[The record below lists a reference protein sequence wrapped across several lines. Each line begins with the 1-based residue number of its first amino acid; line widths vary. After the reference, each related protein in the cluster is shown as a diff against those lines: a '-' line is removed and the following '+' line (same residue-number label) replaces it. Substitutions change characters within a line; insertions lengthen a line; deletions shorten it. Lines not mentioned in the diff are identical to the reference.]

1 MTWVPFV
8 ESPEEV
14 VRKMLELAN
23 VKAGE
28 IVYDLGS
35 GDGRILIAAAKDFNA
50 RATGYEIREDLIKRA
65 MERIKSMDLTKAI
78 TIVNADLFTADLTKP
93 DVVTLYLTTTANEKL
108 KPKLEK
114 ELKDGARVVSHDFSF
129 SEWKPVTVSTQ
140 EPAGH
145 TIYLYAAPWSYEHRK
160 PK

>member
-28 IVYDLGS
+28 LVYDLGS

-50 RATGYEIREDLIKRA
+50 RATGYEIREDLVRRA
-65 MERIKSMDLTKAI
+65 LEKIRSLDLGKAI

-114 ELKDGARVVSHDFSF
+114 ELKAGARVVSHDFSF
-129 SEWKPVTVSTQ
+129 SEWRPVTVSTQ

-145 TIYLYAAPWSYEHRK
+145 TIYLYAAPWSYERRR
-160 PK
+160 